1 VLDFAKPLER
11 LLAEQPGPVTLITLG
26 PLTGLARMLRREP
39 ELVRAKVVRHI
50 AMAGSLDAPGNTTPY
65 SEFNAWCDPEA
76 LDRVLQAE
84 LPTELVG
91 LDVTRHI
98 VVTAA
103 EVEALADAGAGGR
116 WLADAL
122 RFYVEFHRQYEKL
135 DGCVVN
141 DVLPIAALIDPAVLG
156 WSPLRVA
163 VRLPDGD
170 ERGRTV
176 VDPEGPRVRVAATV
190 RPELVREL
198 LFARVLAP
206 AAHST
211 EVTT

>member
-1 VLDFAKPLER
+1 VLR
-11 LLAEQPGPVTLITLG
+11 T
-26 PLTGLARMLRREP
+26 
-39 ELVRAKVVRHI
+39 
-50 AMAGSLDAPGNTTPY
+50 
-65 SEFNAWCDPEA
+65 
-76 LDRVLQAE
+76 E

-141 DVLPIAALIDPAVLG
+141 DVVPIAALIDPAVLG

-176 VDPEGPRVRVAATV
+176 VDPEGPRVRVATTV